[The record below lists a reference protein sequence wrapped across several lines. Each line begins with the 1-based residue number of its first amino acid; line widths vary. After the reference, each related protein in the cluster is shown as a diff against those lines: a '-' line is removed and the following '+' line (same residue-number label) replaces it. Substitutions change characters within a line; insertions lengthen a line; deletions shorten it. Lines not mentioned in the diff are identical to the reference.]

1 MHLTLYRTRIAH
13 VPADAY
19 VHDYTIRDRAE
30 PVGRLYQVRG
40 SGRSE
45 LAWSWLI
52 TVYVDPR
59 AEIRTSGTAADL
71 AEARAAFRANL
82 RKWLKWKRRENAS
95 GGGRIT
101 RPRGRVGAA
110 YNSPYNSRAA
120 TVQLGAQ
127 PPL

>member
-1 MHLTLYRTRIAH
+1 MHLTLYRTRLAQ

-19 VHDYTIRDRAE
+19 VHDYTIRDRSA

-40 SGRSE
+40 SASPE

-59 AEIRTSGTAADL
+59 AEVRTSGSAADL

-82 RKWLKWKRRENAS
+82 RKWLKWKRRENALS
-95 GGGRIT
+95 RGRIAK
-101 RPRGRVGAA
+101 PRSLGRAA

-120 TVQLGAQ
+120 TA
-127 PPL
+127 